1 MTIRASLLL
10 LVVAMKSEI
19 FMQRSAFFLC
29 VTLAAC
35 ACACRVATAG
45 NPDANDPGAM
55 KRLKARDWTVPGI
68 NLNMRLVPAGS
79 FTMGSPAGEVARDND
94 EQQHK
99 VKISKPFYMAIYE
112 TRQREYYP
120 LMIRKDFD
128 LEAWRY
134 QRGPLHEGAAWTYR
148 SLMNGQR
155 ICGGSATPRIP
166 RTDLNPMECVT
177 WAKAM
182 VFCKRITD
190 KERAAD
196 RLPKGYVYRLP
207 TEAEWEYACRAGT
220 SGPYSFEGDYN
231 SLRTLNAY
239 ACLFK
244 SKGYM
249 ALATS
254 PTPDSRKPNAWG
266 LYDMHGNVFEWCL
279 DWHGSYPSTTS
290 TSSGQA
296 SSGRAPK
303 GTLQDP
309 VGPTHGTE
317 RVARG
322 GGVLTFEPSADSLAK
337 LVHPHF
343 RSAARYSFP
352 PRTAYQINLGFRIV
366 LAPEVDVYGREQE

>member
-1 MTIRASLLL
+1 
-10 LVVAMKSEI
+10 
-19 FMQRSAFFLC
+19 MQRHVMSTGCAIALMIVSMSAIDG
-29 VTLAAC
+29 LAAD
-35 ACACRVATAG
+35 G
-45 NPDANDPGAM
+45 DLGDM
-55 KRLKARDWTVPGI
+55 KRIKAQNWTVPGMD
-68 NLNMRLVPAGS
+68 LAMRRIPAGS
-79 FTMGSPAGEVARDND
+79 FTMGSPADEVARDAD

-120 LMIRKDFD
+120 LMIRPDFD

-148 SLMNGQR
+148 SMMNGR
-155 ICGGSATPRIP
+155 NIATPNIP

-182 VFCKRITD
+182 LFCKKITD

-220 SGPYSFEGDYN
+220 RGPYSFEGDYN

-244 SKGYM
+244 SKGYK

-343 RSAARYSFP
+343 RSAARYSFT

-366 LAPEVDVYGREQE
+366 LAPKIDMPGEDRK

>member
-1 MTIRASLLL
+1 MLRITL
-10 LVVAMKSEI
+10 
-19 FMQRSAFFLC
+19 FLC
-29 VTLAAC
+29 VAAAAC
-35 ACACRVATAG
+35 VCRVAIADTTA
-45 NPDANDPGAM
+45 DNDSDAM
-55 KRLKARDWTVPGI
+55 KRLKAQNWTVPGI
-68 NLNMRLVPAGS
+68 DLAMRRIPAGS
-79 FTMGSPAGEVARDND
+79 FKMGSPADEVARDDD

-128 LEAWRY
+128 LDAWRY

-148 SLMNGQR
+148 STMNGR
-155 ICGGSATPRIP
+155 NIATPNIP

-182 VFCKRITD
+182 LFCKKITD

-220 SGPYSFEGDYN
+220 SGPYSFEGDHS

-239 ACLFK
+239 ACFFK
-244 SKGYM
+244 SHGYKS
-249 ALATS
+249 LTTS
-254 PTPDSRKPNAWG
+254 PTPASRKPNAWG

-279 DWHGSYPSTTS
+279 DWYGPYPSTTS

-296 SSGRAPK
+296 SSGQASSP
-303 GTLQDP
+303 QEDP
-309 VGPTHGTE
+309 TGPTIGTE

-322 GGVLTFEPSADSLAK
+322 GGVLTFEPSAGSLAK

-343 RSAARYSFP
+343 RSAARYGFP

-366 LAPEVDVYGREQE
+366 LAPEVEVYRLGMKDEG

>member
-1 MTIRASLLL
+1 
-10 LVVAMKSEI
+10 MK
-19 FMQRSAFFLC
+19 
-29 VTLAAC
+29 T
-35 ACACRVATAG
+35 
-45 NPDANDPGAM
+45 
-55 KRLKARDWTVPGI
+55 LKAPEWTVPGI

-120 LMIRKDFD
+120 LMVRPDFD

-148 SLMNGQR
+148 SRMNGFR
-155 ICGGSATPRIP
+155 ICGGNATPDIP

-182 VFCKRITD
+182 LFCKKITD
-190 KERAAD
+190 QERVAG

-220 SGPYSFEGDYN
+220 TGPYSFEGDYTKP
-231 SLRTLNAY
+231 SVLNAY
-239 ACLFK
+239 ACPFK
-244 SKGYM
+244 SKGYK

-254 PTPDSRKPNAWG
+254 PTPDDRRPNPWG

-279 DWHGSYPSTTS
+279 DWYGRYPST
-290 TSSGQA
+290 SSPQE
-296 SSGRAPK
+296 
-303 GTLQDP
+303 DP
-309 VGPTHGTE
+309 VGPTNGTE

-322 GGVLTFEPSADSLAK
+322 GGVLTFEPSAGSYEK

-343 RSAARYSFP
+343 RSAARYRFP
-352 PRTAYQINLGFRIV
+352 PRTAYQINLGFRVV
-366 LAPEVDVYGREQE
+366 LAPEVEVQGSVKSLVKE

>member
-1 MTIRASLLL
+1 
-10 LVVAMKSEI
+10 
-19 FMQRSAFFLC
+19 MQPPALFLC

-35 ACACRVATAG
+35 ACRVATAG
-45 NPDANDPGAM
+45 TPDANDPGAM

-68 NLNMRLVPAGS
+68 NLAMRRIPAGS
-79 FTMGSPAGEVARDND
+79 FTMGSPADEVARDND

-120 LMIRKDFD
+120 LMIRKNFD

-148 SLMNGQR
+148 SMMNGR
-155 ICGGSATPRIP
+155 NIATPNIP

-190 KERAAD
+190 QERAAD

-231 SLRTLNAY
+231 NLRTLNAY

-244 SKGYM
+244 SKGYK

-254 PTPDSRKPNAWG
+254 PTPANRKPNAWG

-279 DWHGSYPSTTS
+279 DWHGPYAGGTT
-290 TSSGQA
+290 
-296 SSGRAPK
+296 
-303 GTLQDP
+303 QDP
-309 VGPTHGTE
+309 VGPTNGTE

-322 GGVLTFEPSADSLAK
+322 GGVLTFEPSDSSLEK

-343 RSAARYSFP
+343 RSAARYGFP

-366 LAPEVDVYGREQE
+366 LAPEVEGKGTVKSSKK

>member
-1 MTIRASLLL
+1 MTTRAPSLLL
-10 LVVAMKSEI
+10 VIAFKQET
-19 FMQRSAFFLC
+19 FMQSPAFFLC

-35 ACACRVATAG
+35 ACRVATAG
-45 NPDANDPGAM
+45 KPDANDPGAM

-79 FTMGSPAGEVARDND
+79 FTMGSPAGEIARDND

-148 SLMNGQR
+148 SMMNGR
-155 ICGGSATPRIP
+155 SIDGGGATPNIP

-182 VFCKRITD
+182 LFCKKITD
-190 KERAAD
+190 KERTAG

-220 SGPYSFEGDYN
+220 SGPYSFEGDCS
-231 SLRTLNAY
+231 SLRTLNGY
-239 ACLFK
+239 ACFFK
-244 SKGYM
+244 SQGYKS
-249 ALATS
+249 LATS
-254 PTPDSRKPNAWG
+254 PTPASRKSNAWG

-279 DWHGSYPSTTS
+279 DWYGPY
-290 TSSGQA
+290 
-296 SSGRAPK
+296 K
-303 GTLQDP
+303 EGTAKDP
-309 VGPTHGTE
+309 TGPTNGTV

-322 GGVLTFEPSADSLAK
+322 GGVLTFEPAADSLAK

-343 RSAARYSFP
+343 RSAARYRFP
-352 PRTAYQINLGFRIV
+352 PRTAYQINLGFRVV
-366 LAPEVDVYGREQE
+366 LAPEVEVYGREQE

>member
-1 MTIRASLLL
+1 
-10 LVVAMKSEI
+10 
-19 FMQRSAFFLC
+19 MQRHVMSTGCAIAFMIVFMS
-29 VTLAAC
+29 TIDGLAADGDL
-35 ACACRVATAG
+35 R
-45 NPDANDPGAM
+45 DM
-55 KRLKARDWTVPGI
+55 KRIKAQNWTVPGI
-68 NLNMRLVPAGS
+68 DLAMRRIPAGS
-79 FTMGSPAGEVARDND
+79 FKMGSPADEVARDAD

-148 SLMNGQR
+148 SMMNGR
-155 ICGGSATPRIP
+155 NIATPNIP

-182 VFCKRITD
+182 LFCKKITD

-220 SGPYSFEGDYN
+220 AGPYNFEGDYN
-231 SLRTLNAY
+231 SLRTLNGY

-244 SKGYM
+244 SQGYKS
-249 ALATS
+249 LATS
-254 PTPDSRKPNAWG
+254 PTPANRKPNAWG

-279 DWHGSYPSTTS
+279 DWYGPYPS
-290 TSSGQA
+290 TSSG
-296 SSGRAPK
+296 RAQK
-303 GTLQDP
+303 GTTKDP
-309 VGPTHGTE
+309 TGPTIGTE

-322 GGVLTFEPSADSLAK
+322 GGVLTFEPSAGSLAK

-343 RSAARYSFP
+343 RSAARYGFP

-366 LAPEVDVYGREQE
+366 LAPEVDVHGREQE